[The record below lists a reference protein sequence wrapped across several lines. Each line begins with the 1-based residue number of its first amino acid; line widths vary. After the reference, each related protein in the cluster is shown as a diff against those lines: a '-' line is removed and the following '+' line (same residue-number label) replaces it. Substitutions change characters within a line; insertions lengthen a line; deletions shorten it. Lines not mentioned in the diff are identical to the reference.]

1 MSAHEPLEP
10 TITPITTPI
19 TASRRYPQ
27 APLVGVGVAVFNTQG
42 EVLLVQRGKP
52 PRVGQWSLPGG
63 LIDLGERLVAAARRE
78 VMEETGVT
86 IEIGD
91 LITTFEP
98 IERDA
103 TGRVEYHYVVL
114 DFWGR
119 YVAGEPTAQDDALAV
134 AWVAPSELEDYAVSV
149 EVLAVVRKGHAAWA
163 AAQP

>member
-1 MSAHEPLEP
+1 MSQPELHEPSTAAL
-10 TITPITTPI
+10 TTPI
-19 TASRRYPQ
+19 TAARRYPQ
-27 APLVGVGVAVFNTQG
+27 APLVGVGVAVFNSAG
-42 EVLLVQRGKP
+42 AVLLVQRGRP

-63 LIDLGERLVAAARRE
+63 LIDLGERLVAAAQRE

-86 IEIGD
+86 IEVGE
-91 LITTFEP
+91 LITAFEP

-134 AWVAPSELEDYAVSV
+134 AWVLPDDLERYAVSP
-149 EVLAVVRKGHAAWA
+149 ELLAVVRKGHAAWH
-163 AAQP
+163 AAQS